1 MVSEMTR
8 RMMRQMMSQMMSTST
23 KRREKKRKKNG
34 KMKMKTTGRK
44 KTNSSFIPII
54 SSWLLQKC
62 EPTAVP
68 TKRRS
73 LCPS

>member
-1 MVSEMTR
+1 MMSEM
-8 RMMRQMMSQMMSTST
+8 MSQMMSQMMSTST

-54 SSWLLQKC
+54 SSRLLQKC
-62 EPTAVP
+62 KPTADP
-68 TKRRS
+68 TKRRL
-73 LCPS
+73 LCPG